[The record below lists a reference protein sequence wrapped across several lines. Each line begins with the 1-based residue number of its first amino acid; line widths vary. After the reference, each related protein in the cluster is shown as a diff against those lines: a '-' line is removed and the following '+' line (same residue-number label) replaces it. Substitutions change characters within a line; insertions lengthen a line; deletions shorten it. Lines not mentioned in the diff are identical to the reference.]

1 MTATTLIEHV
11 ADWRAGMSVERDER
25 LVRNVALA
33 GLESRNGYRYSDAAL
48 REAARLYEHKP
59 VFLDHAA
66 DTSRPQER
74 STRDLVGS
82 VVHPRYEEGRIR
94 GDIRVLDTESGRTF
108 LALVEDDTPGVG
120 MSHVVLAERSA
131 DGATVERI
139 RDVVSVDAVVG
150 PATTRTFRESREQR
164 GESSGR
170 SGEAGGES
178 GGVHRSDRSC
188 EGTGDSECGSETVR
202 TVSAPVLLHDQTPA
216 SPFPHTSAEA
226 TTGKAVH
233 REIEV
238 LREELAM
245 LTSERDALR
254 EKVDQIEAAAQLSE
268 RRQSVATLLAEAE
281 LPEYARTDAFVRQL
295 EGSADDEARRELIRE
310 RVALVQRAA
319 RTGPVSAERGDGRDR
334 AAETARFVSAIRQRR
349 RA

>member
-1 MTATTLIEHV
+1 
-11 ADWRAGMSVERDER
+11 
-25 LVRNVALA
+25 
-33 GLESRNGYRYSDAAL
+33 
-48 REAARLYEHKP
+48 
-59 VFLDHAA
+59 
-66 DTSRPQER
+66 
-74 STRDLVGS
+74 
-82 VVHPRYEEGRIR
+82 
-94 GDIRVLDTESGRTF
+94 
-108 LALVEDDTPGVG
+108 
-120 MSHVVLAERSA
+120 
-131 DGATVERI
+131 
-139 RDVVSVDAVVG
+139 
-150 PATTRTFRESREQR
+150 
-164 GESSGR
+164 
-170 SGEAGGES
+170 
-178 GGVHRSDRSC
+178 
-188 EGTGDSECGSETVR
+188 
-202 TVSAPVLLHDQTPA
+202 
-216 SPFPHTSAEA
+216 
-226 TTGKAVH
+226 
-233 REIEV
+233 V